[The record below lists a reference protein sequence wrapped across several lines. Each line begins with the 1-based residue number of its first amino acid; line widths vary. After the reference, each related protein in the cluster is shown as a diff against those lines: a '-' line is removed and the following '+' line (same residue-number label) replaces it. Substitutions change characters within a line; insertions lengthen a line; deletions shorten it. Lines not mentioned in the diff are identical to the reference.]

1 MISETLSY
9 FLDRAV
15 CCNCLRELWAGFS
28 LSGDMT
34 MGFLFSWA
42 AAAPVPCAVSVG
54 HLVNLLDGYSFLHW
68 YSYSC
73 AMVALQ
79 AALTPDFLILGVMWY
94 IVFLFST
101 TCHEGAHSLIAKLG
115 GDSTAFH
122 GGQVT
127 LNPLP
132 HIRREPFGLVVV
144 PIISYFV
151 AHWMIGWASAPY
163 DPAWQQ
169 RYPRRAAWMALGGP
183 AANFSLVILSAIAI
197 RSGIFF
203 HVFQMPESVSFT
215 HVVEPLGPGMAGF
228 AATFLSIIFVLNLLL
243 GTFNLLPVPPLD
255 GNTGITLFM
264 NGETALRFL
273 NWSRSQGFGMIGL
286 LLAWYVY
293 DKLFPYIFRF
303 ALAALYPGSHWG

>member
-1 MISETLSY
+1 MLN
-9 FLDRAV
+9 FLLAQCWMFDFFRFV
-15 CCNCLRELWAGFS
+15 GRLHFTGSLHIFSMVVAGP
-28 LSGDMT
+28 GD
-34 MGFLFSWA
+34 
-42 AAAPVPCAVSVG
+42 V
-54 HLVNLLDGYSFLHW
+54 
-68 YSYSC
+68 
-73 AMVALQ
+73 
-79 AALTPDFLILGVMWY
+79 LTPDFLILGVMWY

-132 HIRREPFGLVVV
+132 HIRREPVGLVVV
-144 PIISYFV
+144 PILSYFV

-163 DPAWQQ
+163 DPEWQA

-183 AANFSLVILSAIAI
+183 AANFSLVLLSAIAI
-197 RSGIFF
+197 RAGIFF
-203 HVFQMPESVSFT
+203 QVFGMPDSVSFT
-215 HVVEPLGPGMAGF
+215 HVVEPIGPGIAGF
-228 AATFLSIIFVLNLLL
+228 GATFLSIVFVLNLLL

-273 NWSRSQGFGMIGL
+273 NWSRTQGFGMIGL
-286 LLAWYVY
+286 ILAWYAY
-293 DKLFPYIFRF
+293 DKMFPYIFRF